1 MHPATQ
7 KYHHSI
13 NLCIAMHMA
22 RVHGA
27 CQARAITRAARV
39 IRSETKDAAMYELA
53 GYLGRD
59 LAPQTVNGK
68 RMTGDEQKVMC
79 LSNLERDMRA
89 EGLL

>member
-7 KYHHSI
+7 KYHHSL
-13 NLCIAMHMA
+13 NLCIARHIA
-22 RVHGA
+22 RVYGENE
-27 CQARAITRAARV
+27 ARAITRAARAV
-39 IRSETKDAAMYELA
+39 RNETKDVKMYELA

-79 LSNLERDMRA
+79 VSNLERDMRA

>member
-7 KYHHSI
+7 KYRHSV
-13 NLCIAMHMA
+13 NLCIARHIA
-22 RVHGA
+22 RVYGA

-39 IRSETKDAAMYELA
+39 IRNETKDAAMYELA

-79 LSNLERDMRA
+79 VSNLERDMRK

>member
-7 KYHHSI
+7 KYNHSI

-22 RVHGA
+22 RVYGA
-27 CQARAITRAARV
+27 SQARAITRAARV
-39 IRSETKDAAMYELA
+39 IRSETKDAKMFELA

-68 RMTGDEQKVMC
+68 RMTGDEQKVLC
-79 LSNLERDMRA
+79 VSNLERDLRA

>member
-7 KYHHSI
+7 KYHHSL
-13 NLCIAMHMA
+13 NLCIARHIA
-22 RVHGA
+22 RVYGENES
-27 CQARAITRAARV
+27 RAITRAARV
-39 IRSETKDAAMYELA
+39 IRSETKDTAMYELA

-79 LSNLERDMRA
+79 VSNLERDMRE